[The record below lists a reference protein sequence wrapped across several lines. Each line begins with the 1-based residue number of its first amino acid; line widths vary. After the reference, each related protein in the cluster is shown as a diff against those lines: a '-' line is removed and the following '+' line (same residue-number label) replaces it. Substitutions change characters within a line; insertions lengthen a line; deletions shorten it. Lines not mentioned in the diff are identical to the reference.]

1 MGCFNTTGF
10 HSKLPIVYGD
20 KIFSIICLRM
30 DAFDDDFLR
39 FSPGY
44 QVTPMFLPIF
54 GEYNDYGNI
63 TNIERTPS
71 VESIERI
78 FGDTIE
84 NIMRAIQDI
93 MWGQERGDICGK
105 IKGYVEKINHPSHNF
120 TICYTMD
127 HKFVYDEIA
136 TLPHSMDISY
146 LLKSKSWEMTKE
158 YHLEDYKSWK
168 ERQEDEDD
176 VSYWEYTHYL
186 MKKKIE
192 HNFTGLNPN
201 LIGHEYG
208 WLYTRGE
215 YYLGDV
221 LLYPY
226 KEYVNDLFNDDM
238 RAPYLKFIAFY
249 KAFRAYDWEFTLNIF
264 GGQNHL
270 HENMLR
276 YYEECVRFLEKK
288 IEQNKEDYDDDED

>member
-1 MGCFNTTGF
+1 M
-10 HSKLPIVYGD
+10 
-20 KIFSIICLRM
+20 
-30 DAFDDDFLR
+30 
-39 FSPGY
+39 
-44 QVTPMFLPIF
+44 
-54 GEYNDYGNI
+54 
-63 TNIERTPS
+63 
-71 VESIERI
+71 
-78 FGDTIE
+78 
-84 NIMRAIQDI
+84 
-93 MWGQERGDICGK
+93 
-105 IKGYVEKINHPSHNF
+105 
-120 TICYTMD
+120 
-127 HKFVYDEIA
+127 YDEIA
-136 TLPHSMDISY
+136 TMPHSMDISY

-158 YHLEDYKSWK
+158 YHLEDYKSWQ
-168 ERQEDEDD
+168 ERQEDKDE

-226 KEYVNDLFNDDM
+226 KKYVSVLFTDDM

-264 GGQNHL
+264 GGQNYL

-288 IEQNKEDYDDDED
+288 IEQNNEDYDDDED

>member
-93 MWGQERGDICGK
+93 MWGQEREVI
-105 IKGYVEKINHPSHNF
+105 
-120 TICYTMD
+120 
-127 HKFVYDEIA
+127 FVARLRNMWKKLII
-136 TLPHSMDISY
+136 HHIIQWIIS
-146 LLKSKSWEMTKE
+146 LCM
-158 YHLEDYKSWK
+158 
-168 ERQEDEDD
+168 
-176 VSYWEYTHYL
+176 
-186 MKKKIE
+186 MK
-192 HNFTGLNPN
+192 
-201 LIGHEYG
+201 
-208 WLYTRGE
+208 
-215 YYLGDV
+215 
-221 LLYPY
+221 
-226 KEYVNDLFNDDM
+226 
-238 RAPYLKFIAFY
+238 
-249 KAFRAYDWEFTLNIF
+249 
-264 GGQNHL
+264 
-270 HENMLR
+270 
-276 YYEECVRFLEKK
+276 
-288 IEQNKEDYDDDED
+288 